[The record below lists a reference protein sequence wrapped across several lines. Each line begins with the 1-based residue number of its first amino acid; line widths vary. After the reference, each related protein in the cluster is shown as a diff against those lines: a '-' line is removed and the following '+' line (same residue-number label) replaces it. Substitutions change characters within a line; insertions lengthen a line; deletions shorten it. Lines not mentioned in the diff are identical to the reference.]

1 MYRSHPPHANTRAP
15 HFPNLF
21 LLFFPLPSVPTCL
34 CPRGWALNSAHPP
47 TCSHFPR
54 EHATKYAKI
63 YIRRRKKE
71 AGKKLSRRSGDIFF
85 AMHAHQGIFI
95 RVDFEES
102 VVSSESQGK
111 VLFYFRRSLR
121 LLTLQRKREEL
132 TFFWGGEGGDTTTKK
147 KPQTT
152 PPPFF
157 PWSPSPV
164 APINSFFLFLRKC
177 ALHQSAK
184 ERQKGKSNPLTLIGG
199 CGDGRSIREGQKAKN
214 LFFVF
219 GSASF

>member
-1 MYRSHPPHANTRAP
+1 MQ
-15 HFPNLF
+15 
-21 LLFFPLPSVPTCL
+21 
-34 CPRGWALNSAHPP
+34 
-47 TCSHFPR
+47 
-54 EHATKYAKI
+54 KYI
-63 YIRRRKKE
+63 SDGGRRKR
-71 AGKKLSRRSGDIFF
+71 GKKTLPEVGRYFF
-85 AMHAHQGIFI
+85 SLCMPIKEFFF

-102 VVSSESQGK
+102 VVNPECWGK
-111 VLFYFRRSLR
+111 VFFYFRRSLR

-132 TFFWGGEGGDTTTKK
+132 AFFFFGGGGGGGDTTTKK

-157 PWSPSPV
+157 PWSPSSV

-199 CGDGRSIREGQKAKN
+199 CGDGRSIREGQEAKN
-214 LFFVF
+214 EKPFFRLRIGEF
-219 GSASF
+219 LIAAYFWRRARILWK